1 MAPRLLIRGGM
12 PNEQIRDSRAT
23 GERAP
28 ERATPVLPVLD
39 NRRVVPFED
48 DEDPEVEDIDLD
60 NVVAID

>member
-1 MAPRLLIRGGM
+1 M

-28 ERATPVLPVLD
+28 ERVAPVPPVLD

-48 DEDPEVEDIDLD
+48 DEDPEIEDIDLD
-60 NVVAID
+60 DLVAID

>member
-1 MAPRLLIRGGM
+1 M